1 MPLLMIIAGYMM
13 YKHPPKEINGVIGYR
28 TTRSRKNIDTWK
40 FAHDYCGRLW
50 FKAGFALL
58 IPTIIAQIP
67 FVKSS
72 DSTIGW
78 VTIVIE
84 MIQLVVLIGSI
95 FPVEKALKE
104 NFDDNGNKLKSYEE
118 RCVEY
123 MQDYF

>member
-1 MPLLMIIAGYMM
+1 MVFFIGMFICNLLMPLLMIIAGYMM

-50 FKAGFALL
+50 FKAGFVLL

-67 FVKSS
+67 FAKSS

-84 MIQLVVLIGSI
+84 MIQLAVLIGSI

-104 NFDDNGNKLKSYEE
+104 NFDDNGN
-118 RCVEY
+118 
-123 MQDYF
+123 

>member
-1 MPLLMIIAGYMM
+1 MVFFIGMFICNLLMPLLMIIAGYMM

-50 FKAGFALL
+50 FKAGFVLL
-58 IPTIIAQIP
+58 IPTIIAQVP
-67 FVKSS
+67 FAKSS
-72 DSTIGW
+72 DNTIGW

-95 FPVEKALKE
+95 FSVEKALKE
-104 NFDDNGNKLKSYEE
+104 NFDDNGNKI
-118 RCVEY
+118 
-123 MQDYF
+123 

>member
-1 MPLLMIIAGYMM
+1 MVFFIGMFICNLLMPLLMIIAGYMM

-67 FVKSS
+67 FAKSS
-72 DSTIGW
+72 DNTIGW

-104 NFDDNGNKLKSYEE
+104 NFDDNGK
-118 RCVEY
+118 
-123 MQDYF
+123 

>member
-1 MPLLMIIAGYMM
+1 MVFFIGMFICNLLMPLLMIIAGYMM

-28 TTRSRKNIDTWK
+28 TTRSRKNINTWK

-50 FKAGFALL
+50 FKAGVALL

-67 FVKSS
+67 FAKSS
-72 DSTIGW
+72 DNTIGW

-104 NFDDNGNKLKSYEE
+104 NFDDNGNKI
-118 RCVEY
+118 
-123 MQDYF
+123 